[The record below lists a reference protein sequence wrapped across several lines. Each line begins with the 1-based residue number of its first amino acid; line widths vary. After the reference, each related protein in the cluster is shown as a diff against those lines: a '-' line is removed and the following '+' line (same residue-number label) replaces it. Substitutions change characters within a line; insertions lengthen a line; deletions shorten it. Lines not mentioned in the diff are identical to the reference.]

1 MHIACEHDKE
11 EMVRLFLDAGA
22 AVNAR
27 DKNGCT
33 PLFTSV
39 RAGGSTK
46 VLRQLIAW
54 GAQVDAAPDGEPTA
68 LILAAGMGC
77 LATVRLLVRL
87 QIKSTL
93 ILACCVF
100 VLCT

>member
-1 MHIACEHDKE
+1 M
-11 EMVRLFLDAGA
+11 FLDAGA

-68 LILAAGMGC
+68 FTLAAGMGC
-77 LATVRLLVRL
+77 LATVRLLVSL
-87 QIKSTL
+87 WI
-93 ILACCVF
+93 
-100 VLCT
+100 